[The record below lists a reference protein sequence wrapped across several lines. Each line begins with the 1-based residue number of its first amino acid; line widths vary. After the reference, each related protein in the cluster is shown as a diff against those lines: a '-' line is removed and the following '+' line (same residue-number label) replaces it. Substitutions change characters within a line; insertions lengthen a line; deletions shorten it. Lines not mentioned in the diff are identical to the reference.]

1 MLTMRQK
8 QAVTRE
14 TALRYKK
21 ARKKEKGF
29 ILNELTKITGYNR
42 SYATRVLRQRVKP
55 KVVGRLKVGGLDV
68 VLVEDRRRKKR
79 KEARLKAKKYGKEVF
94 QSLRK
99 VWAVSDCI
107 CGKRLA
113 PFLAEVVPVLERFK
127 ELGVDKETKEK
138 LLQISAATIDRMFC
152 NTKKSFQLR
161 KGFSTTKPGT
171 LLKNQIPVRT
181 FADWDDKRPG
191 FFEID
196 LVAHCGERNAGEY
209 INSLNFT
216 DVATGWVEPIAV
228 MSRAQIRVFE
238 AIEEIKQRLSFPIL
252 GIDSDND
259 SAFINAHLLRYCQEN
274 KITFTRCRANK
285 KNDQAYVEQK
295 NYSVVRR
302 VLGYSRYDT
311 EEEFKI
317 IKQIYQ
323 NLRPYINFF
332 QPVMKL
338 VEKQR
343 IGAKVKKR
351 YDIAKTPYQRVLDSK
366 QIGQETKKKLKA
378 EYVKLN
384 PALLKRN
391 INKLQNK
398 LTKLVVLKNKLREI
412 KQQEKTAKD

>member
-21 ARKKEKGF
+21 AGKKEKGF
-29 ILNELTKITGYNR
+29 ILNELTKITRYNR
-42 SYATRVLRQRVKP
+42 SYAARVLRQKVKP
-55 KVVGRLKVGGLDV
+55 KVVGTLKVGGFDV
-68 VLVEDRRRKKR
+68 VLIEDGRRKR
-79 KEARLKAKKYGKEVF
+79 KQTRLKAKKYGQEVF
-94 QSLRK
+94 RALRK

-113 PFLAEVVPVLERFK
+113 PFLSEIIPALERFK
-127 ELGVDKETKEK
+127 ELRIDKETKEK
-138 LLQISAATIDRMFC
+138 LFQISPATIDRMLC
-152 NTKKSFQLR
+152 NTKKGFRLK

-171 LLKNQIPVRT
+171 LLKNQVPVRT

-196 LVAHCGERNAGEY
+196 LVAHCGETNAGEY

-216 DVATGWVEPIAV
+216 DVATGWVEPAV
-228 MSRAQIRVFE
+228 VMGRAQIRVFQ
-238 AIEEIKQRLSFPIL
+238 AIEEIKQRLSFPLL

-259 SAFINAHLLRYCQEN
+259 APFINAHLLFYCQKE
-274 KITFTRCRANK
+274 KITLTRCRANK

-295 NYSVVRR
+295 NYSVIRR
-302 VLGYSRYDT
+302 ALGYSRYDT
-311 EEEFKI
+311 EKELKI

-323 NLRPYINFF
+323 NLRLYINFF

-338 VEKQR
+338 LKKQR
-343 IGAKVKKR
+343 MGAKVKKR
-351 YDIAKTPYQRVLDSK
+351 YDTAKTPYQRVLGSEH
-366 QIGQETKKKLKA
+366 ISHETKKKLKA

-398 LTKLVVLKNKLREI
+398 LTKLVILKNRLRETE
-412 KQQEKTAKD
+412 QQEKTAKN

>member
-8 QAVTRE
+8 QAVARE
-14 TALRYKK
+14 TVLRYKK

-29 ILNELTKITGYNR
+29 ILNELTKITRYNR
-42 SYATRVLRQRVKP
+42 SYAARVLRQKARP
-55 KVVGRLKVGGLDV
+55 KVVGTLKVGGFNV
-68 VLVEDRRRKKR
+68 VLVEDRRRKKG
-79 KEARLKAKKYGKEVF
+79 KQTRLKAKKYGKEVF
-94 QSLRK
+94 YALKRI
-99 VWAVSDCI
+99 WAVSDCI

-113 PFLAEVVPVLERFK
+113 PFLAEIVPVLEEFK
-127 ELGVDKETKEK
+127 ELEIDEETKEK
-138 LLQISAATIDRMFC
+138 LLQISAATVDRMLC
-152 NTKKSFQLR
+152 KTKKGFQLK

-171 LLKNQIPVRT
+171 LLKNQIPIRT

-228 MSRAQIRVFE
+228 MGRAQIRVFE
-238 AIEEIKQRLSFPIL
+238 GIEKIEQRLSFPIL

-274 KITFTRCRANK
+274 RVTFTRCRANK

-295 NYSVVRR
+295 NYSVIRR
-302 VLGYSRYDT
+302 ALGYSRYDT
-311 EEEFKI
+311 DKELKV
-317 IKQIYQ
+317 IKQLYQ

-343 IGAKVKKR
+343 IGAKVKKK
-351 YDIAKTPYQRVLDSK
+351 YDTAKTPFRRVLDSK
-366 QIGQETKKKLKA
+366 QISQETKKKLKA

-384 PALLKRN
+384 PAQLKRN

-398 LTKLVVLKNKLREI
+398 LTKLIILKNRFARQNDKK
-412 KQQEKTAKD
+412 KQ